1 MINNVAGCDLYYV
14 NIVVFAVHIQYQWVE
29 LELWTSFYSLPSSRS
44 ALIMFNIINSL
55 FVYVKAYFLN
65 GIRRNLAGN
74 RAHMILF

>member
-14 NIVVFAVHIQYQWVE
+14 NNVVFSDTISVSGI
-29 LELWTSFYSLPSSRS
+29 LELWNSFYSLPSSRS